1 MYNVIIVDDE
11 PVIRFG
17 LKASVEWEKEG
28 LSLIGDFPNGEEALH
43 AMRNHHIDLLITD
56 IKMPIMDGLTLMKK
70 ALDLFPK
77 LKVILVSSY
86 NEFEYVKE
94 GIKYGAVDYVLK
106 PTLEKE
112 EFLQLIQKCVNIM
125 DEETNIEKKL
135 TLVEQTI
142 SLHERK
148 KLEQELK
155 RVLSNERDSSHFKDI
170 KNWMSGSLLVVNM
183 KFNDV
188 AKIEEQYGILFRSFT
203 LEEIQERFYSKYE
216 KGVCLSI
223 SEVELLFFIEA
234 KGNPVKLIH
243 QLNDDVV
250 KESGLSFAFGYDVIS
265 DLNEVD
271 KGFYRSSMACERR
284 FFHPNEV
291 VFSYIEFMDKENMFF
306 QSELL
311 KQFLLP
317 VDEEKVAK
325 YIEERY
331 EYWKQGEM
339 QPSDI
344 KQEACD
350 LITSLFG
357 NKLDLS
363 LLLDKC
369 EQFKKIESLHELYTT
384 LTKQFAECVQLL
396 SDQPQKTSVDNELM
410 ESALSYI
417 HEHYTKELTL
427 QMVANHIHISRN
439 YFSILFK
446 QFSDQKFIDYVI
458 DLRIKKATEL
468 LKNTSLKVYE
478 VAARSGFKD
487 VKYFSKLF
495 KRVTGYSPVDYRSE
509 HQK

>member
-28 LSLIGDFPNGEEALH
+28 LSLIGDFPNGEEAIN
-43 AMRNHHIDLLITD
+43 AMKKHHVDLLITD

-70 ALDLFPK
+70 AIDLFPK

-106 PTLEKE
+106 PTLEQE
-112 EFLQLIQKCVNIM
+112 EFVQLIQKCVHKM

-135 TLVEQTI
+135 TLVEQTT

-155 RVLSNERDSSHFKDI
+155 RVLSNEKDSSHFKEI
-170 KNWMSGSLLVVNM
+170 KNSMSGSLIVINM
-183 KFNDV
+183 KINDV
-188 AKIEEQYGILFRSFT
+188 AKIEEQYGILFRRFT

-216 KGVCLSI
+216 KGVCLAI
-223 SEVELLFFIEA
+223 SETDLLFLIEVN
-234 KGNPVKLIH
+234 GNPVKLIH
-243 QLNDDVV
+243 QLNDEVV
-250 KESGLSFAFGYDVIS
+250 KESSLSFSFGYDVIS
-265 DLNEVD
+265 NIYEAD
-271 KGFYRSSMACERR
+271 KGFHRSSLACERR
-284 FFHPNEV
+284 FFYPNEV
-291 VFSYIEFMDKENMFF
+291 VFSYKEGKEPLEKPH
-306 QSELL
+306 QVEQL

-317 VDEEKVAK
+317 VDEKKVAT

-331 EYWKQGEM
+331 EHWKQGKM
-339 QPSDI
+339 HPSDI

-350 LITSLFG
+350 LVTSLFG
-357 NKLDLS
+357 NKLALS

-369 EQFKKIESLHELYTT
+369 EHFKKIESLHELYRI
-384 LTKQFAECVQLL
+384 LTKQIAECVRLI
-396 SDQPQKTSVDNELM
+396 SDLRQKPSVDNELM

-417 HEHYTKELTL
+417 HQHYTKELTL
-427 QMVANHIHISRN
+427 QMVADHIHISRN

-458 DLRIKKATEL
+458 DLRIKKATDL
-468 LKNTSLKVYE
+468 LMNTSLKVYE

-495 KRVTGYSPVDYRSE
+495 KRITGYSPVDFRTE